1 MTVLAYLWKLQWDL
15 LNLLVVSPSA
25 NLEVLEVLDAK
36 QNSERSNLEL
46 WVASTLLELRSSR
59 DRLPWE
65 GNRGRLL
72 NNRNRDR
79 LLNNRNRGRSP
90 QRVGG
95 DGEIFTEKNS
105 RDKSDRLSYLRYF
118 WVLVRDCIAIGTLFS
133 LPYCIIDKPNL
144 IRLLSHFKV
153 P

>member
-72 NNRNRDR
+72 NNRNLGRLLNIHNRGR

-105 RDKSDRLSYLRYF
+105 RDKSDRLSFRQADPPRTSEQPRP
-118 WVLVRDCIAIGTLFS
+118 VTLGG
-133 LPYCIIDKPNL
+133 KPGPVT
-144 IRLLSHFKV
+144 K
-153 P
+153 